1 MDRKDFL
8 EGLRRYLAPE
18 VSAEVVQ
25 ENIRYYER
33 YITEEVIKGRREEE
47 IVEELGDPWVL
58 AKTIID
64 MQGSNSE
71 YEEVY
76 EAKQEKK
83 SSYGNVK
90 SIQIDSWWK
99 KIGMILCIVGVLF
112 VIFSVVTGIIR
123 FLLPIILP
131 LFLIVTLYRL
141 IFGQRR

>member
-47 IVEELGDPWVL
+47 IVEELGDPWIL

-99 KIGMILCIVGVLF
+99 KLGMILCIVGVLF